1 MRVAEGAPEA
11 AGGDKFEPDL
21 LADAPAQQVLHRGDE
36 LIDVD
41 RLGIERLAAREGEKA
56 MRQRRGAIRRGLGH
70 RRVTLDVA
78 QAPLRE
84 ALLHQIKRSENSGQ
98 QIVEIM

>member
-1 MRVAEGAPEA
+1 MRAWPSDWRANPYTIERPSPVPCPIGLVVKKGSKARALTA

-56 MRQRRGAIRRGLGH
+56 MRQRRGTVRRGLGH
-70 RRVTLDVA
+70 RRV
-78 QAPLRE
+78 
-84 ALLHQIKRSENSGQ
+84 
-98 QIVEIM
+98 